1 MATKELRLVLIV
13 KDFDRATAFFRDAL
27 GLPQVAAW
35 ENDGGRVVLLDA
47 GRATLEI
54 FDEAEA
60 RAIDRVEA
68 GRRVAGP
75 VWVAFKWR
83 TAKGRRGSGRRGA
96 RIFGGPVLT
105 PGRSQRPRHRSRR
118 HPADPLCVRSV
129 RAMGRPAPSERMGF
143 RTGRPKRPSS

>member
-1 MATKELRLVLIV
+1 MATKELRLVLTV

-27 GLPQVAAW
+27 GLPLRRQLQRGLEPLQVAAW

-60 RAIDRVEA
+60 RAIDQVEA

-75 VWVAFKWR
+75 VRVAFKWR

-96 RIFGGPVLT
+96 RILGGPVLT
-105 PGRSQRPRHRSRR
+105 PGAIATSASQVS
-118 HPADPLCVRSV
+118 PA
-129 RAMGRPAPSERMGF
+129 
-143 RTGRPKRPSS
+143 SS